1 MNKAIS
7 IVMLCTAAV
16 ITTLALSGCN
26 KKTESEAAITT
37 PQASQTPKHLSAFL
51 DLHKEYCEKKYDN
64 PDTLKSSLSKE
75 KDLELAKDFNGVYEV
90 FVDKVSFAISPEEDG
105 CTTDVMVQT
114 EREQELFSFDD
125 INKALIQGG
134 YISTGDAKSRKDMGT
149 DQSEVMVI
157 QKKYISPQGELT
169 TLDFPLNKKDK
180 YYMTLFAEKFTDAK
194 REIKEKVIN
203 KLRMAS
209 VNLIKA

>member
-1 MNKAIS
+1 MNKTIP

-16 ITTLALSGCN
+16 LTTLALSGCN
-26 KKTESEAAITT
+26 KESVSAATPEAA
-37 PQASQTPKHLSAFL
+37 QTPKHLSAFL

-64 PDTLKSSLSKE
+64 PDTLKLSLSKE
-75 KDLELAKDFNGVYEV
+75 DKLELAKDFSGVYEV

-105 CTTDVMVQT
+105 CTTDVMVMT
-114 EREQELFSFDD
+114 EPDKELFSFDE
-125 INKALIQGG
+125 INTALIEGG

-209 VNLIKA
+209 INLIKA